1 MARAHWYKSA
11 QKFRISPYK
20 YLSFYNLSASIEISN
35 IKTLKSHHSA
45 LAGMWLPPVAILYR

>member
-1 MARAHWYKSA
+1 
-11 QKFRISPYK
+11 
-20 YLSFYNLSASIEISN
+20 LSFYNLGASIEISN